1 MRIPANS
8 TPTKELSKQF
18 KKIFHRDMTFGGLE
32 DLQEQLD
39 LIDSVDTHLVNQV
52 SKLNK
57 GNENEPKKMF
67 RLQEQLDKSTHKEKV
82 LLEKLFHLKQKKKD
96 LAFRLHQVKYHQPV
110 L

>member
-1 MRIPANS
+1 M
-8 TPTKELSKQF
+8 KEQIIIYEVRNGAFL
-18 KKIFHRDMTFGGLE
+18 
-32 DLQEQLD
+32 
-39 LIDSVDTHLVNQV
+39 
-52 SKLNK
+52 
-57 GNENEPKKMF
+57 PKKMF